1 MLILIEGMAMCF
13 VLLLVCVIAIANGAV
28 GGVALYENDVQRRV
42 VELGYVTNAQI
53 KKSTIWLWLAM
64 FIPLFTLV
72 PLMVYYINGAD
83 GFWSG
88 FWQMTAIMWIMG
100 LFDRLFIDWFWVGH
114 TKAWQIPGT
123 EDLKPYIPK
132 KVMLLKWTFTVIGF
146 PIISAM
152 IAGLVC
158 LVT

>member
-1 MLILIEGMAMCF
+1 MLIFIEGMAMCF

-72 PLMVYYINGAD
+72 PLMVYYINDAD

-132 KVMLLKWTFTVIGF
+132 KVMLLKWIFTVIGF

>member
-1 MLILIEGMAMCF
+1 MLIFIEGMAMCF

>member
-1 MLILIEGMAMCF
+1 MLIFIEGMAMCF

-64 FIPLFTLV
+64 FVPLFTLV

-146 PIISAM
+146 PIISAV